1 MFQELSRDNDSD
13 RILKQTQIEALKSI
27 LQLLV
32 REVSALD
39 KFQAT
44 LTNEIKGGKS
54 IRLNDE
60 IQRFESDLIRC
71 ALIRTLGRQNEAAKL
86 LGLKNSTL
94 NEKIKRHKI
103 KLSESA
109 A

>member
-1 MFQELSRDNDSD
+1 MFQEISRDNNSD
-13 RILKQTQIEALKSI
+13 QVLNKAQIEALKSI

-32 REVSALD
+32 REVSSLE
-39 KFQAT
+39 KVQST
-44 LTNEIKGGKS
+44 LNEINGGKRINLS
-54 IRLNDE
+54 DE
-60 IQRFESDLIRC
+60 MQRFESDLIRC

-94 NEKIKRHKI
+94 NEKIKRYKI
-103 KLSESA
+103 NFFESA